1 MTHAPESPGHVPGS
15 ISPEDQAQIEDLQ
28 AQISDLAAQL
38 VECEKQTRE
47 LLAREAAGEGSQAP
61 QIHRLKQRKM
71 VLLTEIQ
78 HRKVRIN
85 VLRFAI

>member
-15 ISPEDQAQIEDLQ
+15 ISPEDQAQIQDLQ

-38 VECEKQTRE
+38 VECEKQTRAMM
-47 LLAREAAGEGSQAP
+47 AREAAGDGVHASE
-61 QIHRLKQRKM
+61 IHRLKQLKM

-85 VLRFAI
+85 ALRFGF